1 MRLGPALALALAA
14 LAAPPS
20 SRPSGSEAPSLLGRA
35 APSFH
40 LNDLEGRAVS
50 LEGLRGQFVV
60 LHFGAS
66 W

>member
-1 MRLGPALALALAA
+1 MRLGPALAIAAAA

-20 SRPSGSEAPSLLGRA
+20 GRSSGSEAPSLLGRA
-35 APSFH
+35 APSFR
-40 LNDLEGRAVS
+40 LNDLEGRTVS
-50 LEGLRGQFVV
+50 LEALRGRFVV

>member
-1 MRLGPALALALAA
+1 MKLGPALALALAA
-14 LAAPPS
+14 LAAP
-20 SRPSGSEAPSLLGRA
+20 SLLGRA
-35 APSFH
+35 APSFR

-50 LEGLRGQFVV
+50 LEGLRGRFVV